1 MHQLKKRKY
10 LDEKITMQGKKL
22 KEYYLDI
29 FKDII
34 QEIRENNER
43 IIK

>member
-1 MHQLKKRKY
+1 MHQLKKRKF
-10 LDEKITMQGKKL
+10 LDEKITMQGKNL
-22 KEYYLDI
+22 KEYYLEI
-29 FKDII
+29 FKEII

>member
-1 MHQLKKRKY
+1 MHQLKKRKF
-10 LDEKITMQGKKL
+10 LDEKITLQTENP

-29 FKDII
+29 FKEII
-34 QEIRENNER
+34 QEIRENNES